1 MASHHE
7 LKLHMP
13 KYSESSSQKRVTNFD
28 SSASEEV
35 SEMKS
40 WREVTLELF
49 IQKEKLPMVKI
60 IRYMIS
66 RIEHQI
72 FLCWNTI
79 IKFNKLL
86 KF

>member
-13 KYSESSSQKRVTNFD
+13 KYSEFSSQKRVTNFD

-40 WREVTLELF
+40 RREVTLELF
-49 IQKEKLPMVKI
+49 IQKEKVPMVKI

-72 FLCWNTI
+72 FLC
-79 IKFNKLL
+79 
-86 KF
+86 

>member
-13 KYSESSSQKRVTNFD
+13 KYSESSSQKRVINFD

-40 WREVTLELF
+40 
-49 IQKEKLPMVKI
+49 
-60 IRYMIS
+60 
-66 RIEHQI
+66 
-72 FLCWNTI
+72 
-79 IKFNKLL
+79 
-86 KF
+86 

>member
-13 KYSESSSQKRVTNFD
+13 KYSESSSQKRVTIFD

-40 WREVTLELF
+40 
-49 IQKEKLPMVKI
+49 
-60 IRYMIS
+60 
-66 RIEHQI
+66 
-72 FLCWNTI
+72 
-79 IKFNKLL
+79 
-86 KF
+86 